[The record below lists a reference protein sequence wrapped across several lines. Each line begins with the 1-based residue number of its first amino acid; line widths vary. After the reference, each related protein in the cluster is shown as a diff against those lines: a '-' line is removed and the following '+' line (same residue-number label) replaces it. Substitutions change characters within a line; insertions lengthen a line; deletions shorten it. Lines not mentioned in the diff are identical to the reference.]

1 MEAPPKDL
9 MDKGTDLSPQLHGG
23 RRSVT
28 DHVVKEIKYALI
40 DANKRAIKEKRSYS
54 VVYIDSLETILV
66 VESRLSGEEYGWDHI
81 ATVTP

>member
-28 DHVVKEIKYALI
+28 DHVVKDIKYALI
-40 DANKRAIKEKRSYS
+40 EANKRAIEEKCNYS
-54 VVYIDSLETILV
+54 VVYIDSLEVLLV
-66 VESRLSGEEYGWDHI
+66 VNSKLSGEEYGWDHI

>member
-23 RRSVT
+23 RRNVT

-40 DANKRAIKEKRSYS
+40 DANARAIKEKRSYS